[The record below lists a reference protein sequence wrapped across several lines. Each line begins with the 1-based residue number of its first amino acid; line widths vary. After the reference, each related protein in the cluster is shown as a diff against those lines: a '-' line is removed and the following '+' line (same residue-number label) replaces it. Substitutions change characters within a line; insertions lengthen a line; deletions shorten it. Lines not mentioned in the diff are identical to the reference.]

1 MMLKGALL
9 GLPCAMTAPSM
20 VRAESFYPDVWPRQ
34 LVLPQDHGSHPLFR
48 TELWYLT
55 GWLGEG
61 ESAMGFQLTFFRSRT
76 RHNPKN
82 PSRFAPTQLL
92 FAHGAVADTAQASLR
107 HAERSGRLGRAALHA
122 AEGDTDLRFEDWRLR
137 RLERAGRSVYE
148 GRFAGEGFSV
158 EFEATAGQP
167 PILRGVDGFSSK
179 GPRPEHAS
187 HYYSQ
192 APLTVRAKVGLGQSS
207 QLRSGLAWL
216 DHEWSSQLLMPGGV
230 GWDWIG
236 INLLDGGTLMAFRIR
251 DDKGQTLYSHADA
264 RGGGWPLPVG
274 MAGACLAAN
283 WAVALTAFIDSVPPA
298 DGPAAGAAPP
308 GARPIDAGP
317 GGRRAGEHRRLLLGG
332 CGGTPGA
339 GSSAW
344 SGLPGADRIRGSA
357 AALKSTTGRVRTSK
371 NGGFLR

>member
-48 TELWYLT
+48 TEWWYLT

-92 FAHGAVADTAQASLR
+92 FAHGAIADTAQASLR

-264 RGGGWPLPVG
+264 RGPDGRSQSGWQALAWQPTGQWRSPRSLIQYPLPMALQVG
-274 MAGACLAAN
+274 Q
-283 WAVALTAFIDSVPPA
+283 
-298 DGPAAGAAPP
+298 
-308 GARPIDAGP
+308 
-317 GGRRAGEHRRLLLGG
+317 RRLELAPLMLAQEVDARASTGGYYWEGAVELREQGRLLGRG
-332 CGGTPGA
+332 YLELTGYGG
-339 GSSAW
+339 
-344 SGLPGADRIRGSA
+344 
-357 AALKSTTGRVRTSK
+357 ALQ
-371 NGGFLR
+371 L

>member
-48 TELWYLT
+48 TEWWYLT

-92 FAHGAVADTAQASLR
+92 FAHGAVADTAHGSLR

-207 QLRSGLAWL
+207 QSRSGLAWL

-264 RGGGWPLPVG
+264 RGADGRSQSGWQALAWQPTGQWRSPRSLIQYPLP
-274 MAGACLAAN
+274 MALQLGQ
-283 WAVALTAFIDSVPPA
+283 
-298 DGPAAGAAPP
+298 
-308 GARPIDAGP
+308 
-317 GGRRAGEHRRLLLGG
+317 RRLELAPLMLAQEVDARASTGGYYWEGAVELREQGRLLGRG
-332 CGGTPGA
+332 YLELTGYGG
-339 GSSAW
+339 
-344 SGLPGADRIRGSA
+344 
-357 AALKSTTGRVRTSK
+357 ALQ
-371 NGGFLR
+371 L

>member
-1 MMLKGALL
+1 M
-9 GLPCAMTAPSM
+9 
-20 VRAESFYPDVWPRQ
+20 
-34 LVLPQDHGSHPLFR
+34 
-48 TELWYLT
+48 
-55 GWLGEG
+55 
-61 ESAMGFQLTFFRSRT
+61 
-76 RHNPKN
+76 
-82 PSRFAPTQLL
+82 
-92 FAHGAVADTAQASLR
+92 
-107 HAERSGRLGRAALHA
+107 HA

-167 PILRGVDGFSSK
+167 PILRGVDWFSSK

-264 RGGGWPLPVG
+264 RGADGRSQSGWQ
-274 MAGACLAAN
+274 ALA
-283 WAVALTAFIDSVPPA
+283 WQPTGQWRSPRSLIQYPPA
-298 DGPAAGAAPP
+298 DGPSAGAAPP

-344 SGLPGADRIRGSA
+344 SGLPGADRIRRGA
-357 AALKSTTGRVRTSK
+357 AALTVTTGRVRTSK